1 MICVGWQDDKPIYL
15 TIFIDITNE
24 TELREIQKRLEK
36 QAAELKDALCCSFR
50 HMPYISEADPQCFLS
65 AGYQKKTGHSSR
77 VHGFLPSIIFS
88 RVSFNYILSRDKVQF
103 R

>member
-36 QAAELKDALCCSFR
+36 QAEELKDAL
-50 HMPYISEADPQCFLS
+50 
-65 AGYQKKTGHSSR
+65 
-77 VHGFLPSIIFS
+77 
-88 RVSFNYILSRDKVQF
+88 
-103 R
+103 